1 MPTVGA
7 IDLNIGLGEVVSV
20 LVAAAWW
27 WFRHQDSKLDE
38 ARERRLSDLES
49 NMKNTQTKIS
59 GLEMQSAVMANDV
72 KHIVSSLEGMKGHLS
87 DQDAALQAGFQ
98 RLQDAMNRKVD
109 RGSVTDR
116 LRAQA
121 ESRSTDG

>member
-87 DQDAALQAGFQ
+87 AQDAALQAGFQ